1 MKQTTQ
7 LQESTKYMN
16 RPIVNHILDDNWISR
31 TFKEAIRRPDLQQ
44 EPITTE
50 IAILKAREIFGVVP
64 RLEMECSQIKVG
76 LYNQIVVTQPVIT

>member
-31 TFKEAIRRPDLQQ
+31 TFKEAIRRPDL
-44 EPITTE
+44 
-50 IAILKAREIFGVVP
+50 
-64 RLEMECSQIKVG
+64 
-76 LYNQIVVTQPVIT
+76 